1 MKNFGEAIETYLHVE
16 PTEVTQCVAY
26 HYTSGV
32 QSPDWIQPTE
42 LAAARLAQYV
52 TLNAWRDGN
61 WAPAELTISPENW
74 ETLREIAEREA
85 AVLAEY
91 SRQQRSGG
99 LNKSLRGVW
108 SCIMRLVKIVKC
120 S

>member
-1 MKNFGEAIETYLHVE
+1 MKTFNQAIETYLHVE

-26 HYTSGV
+26 HHGGV
-32 QSPDWIQPTE
+32 PVKLDTADNTE
-42 LAAARLAQYV
+42 LAAVRLAQYV
-52 TLNAWRDGN
+52 TLSAWRDGN

-91 SRQQRSGG
+91 IAD
-99 LNKSLRGVW
+99 NNEVAD
-108 SCIMRLVKIVKC
+108 
-120 S
+120 